1 MGAQGLL
8 QAGNAIFY
16 HPLNDKT
23 EIIQGET
30 WSGSGAFVPGK
41 IPTSGPLGISAI
53 TTGNLTELASQDF
66 DAGNTDYE
74 QSVRLSSTSHVIFYK
89 NGSVLNARAVTWSGT
104 DATFG
109 AEVTIS
115 ANNHVGRN
123 YGAAAIDTTHAV
135 VAYTLGSW
143 NNQAVV
149 LTVSGLDITLGAAS
163 AAFSESGNRLGLGL
177 FAAMA
182 KLDSTHVV
190 YVRSDFWVRSGWATV
205 LTISGTS
212 VTGGA
217 DVQFD
222 TTGDGDTPSTIST
235 FGINRQIAVA
245 STSATSFTVF
255 WNSDVDDTCWAAVG
269 TVSGTDITFG
279 TRVEAMQ
286 WRSVANIS
294 MATVDST
301 HAIAFYN
308 YGGSTD
314 KPKVRLATVSGTT
327 VTWGDEATINSGLAP
342 QGNTGRSIT
351 ALSSTLAVAAWHDFT
366 PRKGASVAI
375 SISGTTLTV
384 GAETRFDDSA
394 FPDAALA
401 FASVQK
407 LTSTTFL
414 VAWRQHTTASGNG
427 RAVVGTVSGT
437 DITYGSPVEFNAT
450 QSDRI
455 AVAILSST
463 KFLVAYEKGTGGQAG
478 RARVGTIS
486 GTDITYGA
494 EVEFVA
500 SMESAVG
507 WDRMAA
513 VALDST
519 KAVVFYTNSI
529 GNNRKGQGIV
539 ATVSGTDVT
548 FGTASEYHTPAA
560 AGGIVWDASAD
571 FIDSTHVVVSY
582 ETLTS
587 TGADRRFAVIGTVS
601 GSDITFGPNNVLG
614 FTDNGNGTTSERTF
628 GVLVALSSTSVL
640 GFWPDRSQYNPT
652 VGTVGAPPISS
663 RVGTV
668 SGTDIT
674 FGAVTR
680 TGTHAEADGAKAM
693 ALDGSRVAM
702 VAQGSVA
709 SGDAPNSGAL
719 MIGTV
724 SGSSIS
730 FDYEA
735 NLFHAGDNGEW
746 LSLAVLDGTHVGLAY
761 QTASAAT
768 GSRLAT
774 IDGTGGGGTVGPA
787 DSFPTGARTMWSEKL
802 TSGAFAVYYSSG
814 NGTGPGRVKVMTLE
828 QAANLSASGAYASAI
843 GATRVV
849 AAMWL
854 QKPTFS
860 GATVTVE

>member
-1 MGAQGLL
+1 
-8 QAGNAIFY
+8 
-16 HPLNDKT
+16 
-23 EIIQGET
+23 
-30 WSGSGAFVPGK
+30 
-41 IPTSGPLGISAI
+41 
-53 TTGNLTELASQDF
+53 
-66 DAGNTDYE
+66 
-74 QSVRLSSTSHVIFYK
+74 
-89 NGSVLNARAVTWSGT
+89 
-104 DATFG
+104 
-109 AEVTIS
+109 
-115 ANNHVGRN
+115 
-123 YGAAAIDTTHAV
+123 
-135 VAYTLGSW
+135 
-143 NNQAVV
+143 
-149 LTVSGLDITLGAAS
+149 
-163 AAFSESGNRLGLGL
+163 
-177 FAAMA
+177 
-182 KLDSTHVV
+182 
-190 YVRSDFWVRSGWATV
+190 
-205 LTISGTS
+205 
-212 VTGGA
+212 
-217 DVQFD
+217 
-222 TTGDGDTPSTIST
+222 
-235 FGINRQIAVA
+235 
-245 STSATSFTVF
+245 
-255 WNSDVDDTCWAAVG
+255 
-269 TVSGTDITFG
+269 
-279 TRVEAMQ
+279 
-286 WRSVANIS
+286 

-860 GATVTVE
+860 GATVTVERGYQIAMSGTTITLGGATATWNSAGIGTMMSSLNDGSGHLLVLDFVNTGGTNWTLSTSVDGAAFVGRGTQDLGTQAVTTADTSANVTLVPPGTGNASDQWIDELVFWAGDNSSFDQFTSQELANLFDLADTFGETMNQFEENFGAPLCWQATARMPDGSVWRDSGNGPCPATVRVPFGADDIVVTDDGKKAYPRVIEG